1 LRSSNKD
8 IELLESY
15 LQKRLSAKEI
25 DLIESRL
32 QAEPNLSA
40 DLEELRIF
48 KAATRANVLKEK
60 MNMLKNIEK
69 TNTSK
74 FSLSWW
80 KWLSIIFVLG
90 FLGYLFY
97 FFTLRETNQIAPKY
111 KGIYA
116 TRFDDELILH
126 KTMRS
131 AVQPVPLTGEQRRA
145 YELYSIQLFDEA
157 APLLET
163 LWTEK
168 KDTLALF
175 YLGISEIGQGNEEK
189 GLKILKKPELT
200 KYKNQINIFINH

>member
-1 LRSSNKD
+1 M
-8 IELLESY
+8 
-15 LQKRLSAKEI
+15 
-25 DLIESRL
+25 ESRL

-48 KAATRANVLKEK
+48 MVAARANVLEEK
-60 MNMLKNIEK
+60 MNMLKEIEK
-69 TNTSK
+69 KEKTKTS
-74 FSLSWW
+74 FFWW
-80 KWLSIIFVLG
+80 KWLSLLFILG
-90 FLGYLFY
+90 VMGYLFY
-97 FFTLRETNQIAPKY
+97 FFTLRETTRMAPKY

-126 KTMRS
+126 KTIRS
-131 AVQPVPLTGEQRRA
+131 AVQPVTLTGEQRRA

-157 APLLET
+157 APLLNT

-189 GLKILKKPELT
+189 GWEILKKPELT
-200 KYKNQINIFINH
+200 KYKNQIDIFINH